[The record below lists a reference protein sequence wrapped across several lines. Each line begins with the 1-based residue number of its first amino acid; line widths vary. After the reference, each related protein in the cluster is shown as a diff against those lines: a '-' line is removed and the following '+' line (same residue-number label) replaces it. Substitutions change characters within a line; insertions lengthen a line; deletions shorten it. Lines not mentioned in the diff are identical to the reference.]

1 MSIVTLLT
9 EYQVWTVAMLA
20 AYPDETSRLTMW
32 QDCLVVTI
40 FDTSKAE
47 AKCGWV
53 TC

>member
-40 FDTSKAE
+40 LIQAQLRPSA
-47 AKCGWV
+47 GG
-53 TC
+53 